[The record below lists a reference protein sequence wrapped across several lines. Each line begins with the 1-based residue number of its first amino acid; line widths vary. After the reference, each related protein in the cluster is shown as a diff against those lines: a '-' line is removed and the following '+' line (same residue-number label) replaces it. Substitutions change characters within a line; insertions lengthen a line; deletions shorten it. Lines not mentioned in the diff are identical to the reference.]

1 MYRIHSFFF
10 CSLLLAAPFCHASL
24 IGDDVE
30 IQWYFPDLASPVPP
44 QFGPFTVEA
53 GLGDAQ
59 EAVQG
64 ITLNVEASS
73 LHILFDPAN
82 GPIEWLDAVFNGP
95 VFMDLDWVGMPAAVI
110 TGVDVAATVTGFTD
124 DRVTF
129 SNHSVAVN
137 FAGLTHTG
145 GEVNVQLT
153 YSVPEPSTALLML
166 AGLIGLWGRR
176 LQPLIFSVGRR

>member
-1 MYRIHSFFF
+1 MYRIHSIFF

-59 EAVQG
+59 EAAQG

-176 LQPLIFSVGRR
+176 LQSLIFSVGRR

>member
-10 CSLLLAAPFCHASL
+10 CSLLLVAAPFCHASL

-59 EAVQG
+59 VEGAQD
-64 ITLNVEASS
+64 ITFNVEASS
-73 LHILFDPAN
+73 LHIIFDPAN
-82 GPIEWLDAVFNGP
+82 GPIEWLDAAFNGP
-95 VFMDLDWVGMPAAVI
+95 VFMDLDWIGMPAAVI
-110 TGVDVAATVTGFTD
+110 TGVDVTATVTGFTE
-124 DRVTF
+124 DRVSF

-137 FAGLTHTG
+137 FGGLTHTG
-145 GEVNVQLT
+145 GAVNVLLT

-166 AGLIGLWGRR
+166 AGLIGLWRAKITG
-176 LQPLIFSVGRR
+176 S